1 MTSLLLY
8 LVQGW
13 RPSARFRFWFRL
25 ASPRRCSRGRGR
37 GRVVGW
43 CCAVV
48 LVGLALRLPRYLLL
62 ASFFSSLF
70 FFSFSL
76 FYLLSVSSLWLKRF
90 LLPSRDPDVLRGAFL
105 RVDRTMGFSTQTPV
119 FSLSLSF
126 SLLSLSLSLF
136 QDEKELVF
144 LKNSLFFFVFCF
156 LFLWEKMI

>member
-25 ASPRRCSRGRGR
+25 ASPLFKGQGQGQGCWLVLCCCPGRSCVAPSSLSSSR
-37 GRVVGW
+37 
-43 CCAVV
+43 
-48 LVGLALRLPRYLLL
+48 
-62 ASFFSSLF
+62 SFFSSLF